1 MEKTTHVSRRTFVQK
16 ALATGGALAALD
28 SGSAAHGA
36 ARMDHAQPNA
46 AAAPARSPGQRLRQ
60 LLQTPDV
67 LQCPVI
73 YDMVSLK
80 LAAHLGFPA
89 AFAGGSPISASMY
102 GIGDFG
108 WLTMTELVEFA
119 ARATEAT
126 DMLVMADGDDGGGNP
141 LNVHRTI
148 RRFERVGV
156 AAVMLEDM
164 YGAKHLPGLPEGPL
178 SSIPAFVDK
187 MKAAADARKL
197 DMVLVARTD
206 AMSAGEPFDKAVERV
221 AAYAEAG
228 ADVVFVAG
236 GTVQQ
241 SPAIAKATN
250 RPVMC
255 IVPVDR
261 PEAAL
266 EMLRDARVKMAVYSG
281 QLLNVAARAVRDALV
296 QLKQTGQMKDL
307 RERTLPREE
316 FNAVTDVAQAVDVAR
331 RFNAGRAQLP
341 R

>member
-1 MEKTTHVSRRTFVQK
+1 MKHQSRVSRRKFVQQ
-16 ALATGGALAALD
+16 AIATGGALATFD
-28 SGSAAHGA
+28 G
-36 ARMDHAQPNA
+36 
-46 AAAPARSPGQRLRQ
+46 AAPAHAAGQVGAQTPVRSPGQRLRQ
-60 LLQTPDV
+60 LLQGPDV

-102 GIGDFG
+102 GMGDFG
-108 WLTMTELVEFA
+108 WLTMTELIEFS
-119 ARATEAT
+119 ARAAEAT
-126 DMLVMADGDDGGGNP
+126 DMLVMGDGDDGGGNP

-148 RRFERVGV
+148 RRFERAGV

-178 SSIPAFVDK
+178 SPIPAFADK
-187 MKAAADARKL
+187 LKAAVDARKL
-197 DMVLVARTD
+197 DLVLVARTD
-206 AMSAGEPFDKAVERV
+206 AMSVGESFDKAVERV

-236 GTVQQ
+236 ATVQQ
-241 SPAIAKATN
+241 SLAVANATN

-266 EMLRDARVKMAVYSG
+266 DVVRQSRVKMAVYSG
-281 QLLNVAARAVRDALV
+281 QLLGVAARAVRDALV
-296 QLKQTGQMKDL
+296 QLKQTGQMTDL
-307 RERTLPREE
+307 RERTLPRED
-316 FNAVTDVAQAVDVAR
+316 FSAITGTGQAVEVAR
-331 RFNAGRAQLP
+331 RFNAGRIASF
-341 R
+341 

>member
-1 MEKTTHVSRRTFVQK
+1 MEKKTRVSRRTFVQH
-16 ALATGGALAALD
+16 ALATGSALAAFE
-28 SGSAAHGA
+28 SGGAAHSNVRIDHGQSSAAV
-36 ARMDHAQPNA
+36 
-46 AAAPARSPGQRLRQ
+46 PARTPGQHLRQ
-60 LLQTPDV
+60 LLRTPDV

-108 WLTMTELVEFA
+108 WLTVTELIEFA
-119 ARATEAT
+119 ARAAEAT

-141 LNVHRTI
+141 LNVHRAI
-148 RRFERVGV
+148 RRFERAGV

-178 SSIPAFVDK
+178 SSIPAFADK
-187 MKAAADARKL
+187 VKAAVDARKL

-206 AMSAGEPFDKAVERV
+206 AMSGGEPFEKALERV
-221 AAYAEAG
+221 AAYSEAG

-236 GTVQQ
+236 ATVQQ

-266 EMLRDARVKMAVYSG
+266 TVLRDSRVKMAVYSG
-281 QLLNVAARAVRDALV
+281 QLLNVAARAVRDALA

-307 RERTLPREE
+307 RDRTLPREE
-316 FNAVTDVAQAVDVAR
+316 FSAITGVAQTVEVAR
-331 RFNAGRAQLP
+331 RFNALRDPAK
-341 R
+341 

>member
-1 MEKTTHVSRRTFVQK
+1 MEKRANVSRRKFVQS
-16 ALATGGALAALD
+16 ALATSGAFAAFER
-28 SGSAAHGA
+28 A
-36 ARMDHAQPNA
+36 HAQSSA
-46 AAAPARSPGQRLRQ
+46 TASAQSPGRRLRQ

-108 WLTMTELVEFA
+108 WLTMTELIEFA
-119 ARATEAT
+119 ARAAEAT
-126 DMLVMADGDDGGGNP
+126 DMLVMADGDDGGGSP

-164 YGAKHLPGLPEGPL
+164 YGTKHVPGLPEGPL
-178 SSIPAFVDK
+178 SSTPAFVDK
-187 MKAAADARKL
+187 IKAAVDARKL
-197 DMVLVARTD
+197 DLVVVARTD
-206 AMSAGEPFDKAVERV
+206 AMAGGEPFEKAVERV
-221 AAYAEAG
+221 AAYGEAG

-236 GTVQQ
+236 ATVQQ
-241 SPAIAKATN
+241 SPTVAKAAN

-266 EMLRDARVKMAVYSG
+266 DVLRESRVKMAAYSG

-296 QLKQTGQMKDL
+296 QLKQTGRMKDL
-307 RERTLPREE
+307 ADRTLPRAD
-316 FNAVTDVAQAVDVAR
+316 FNAITGVAQAVEVAR
-331 RFNAGRAQLP
+331 RFNATRDPAKD
-341 R
+341 